1 MKKGLLI
8 IFTVLLTVSVNAQKK
23 KKNAKV
29 SIEVDG
35 VCMMCKKRI
44 ESAAL
49 KTKGVKFA
57 SWNVKT
63 HALSMIIDERKTDV
77 KTVQK
82 NVASVGHDTKAIKAT
97 EKQYNAVHPCCKYR
111 EEKVIDD
118 HKNEGEKKS

>member
-1 MKKGLLI
+1 MKKGLVI
-8 IFTVLLTVSVNAQKK
+8 VFTVLMSISVNAQKK

-44 ESAAL
+44 ETAAL

-63 HALSMIIDERKTDV
+63 HELSMIIDERKTTI
-77 KTVQK
+77 KKIQQK
-82 NVASVGHDTKAIKAT
+82 VASVGHDTKAIKAT
-97 EKQYNAVHPCCKYR
+97 EKAYNSVHPCCKYR
-111 EEKVIDD
+111 EDKVVDD
-118 HKNEGEKKS
+118 HKNEGKKTN